1 MAPAVF
7 SGVRLLWTNR
17 LRGSY
22 ANRASLLVVAPLFG
36 FAALHGVLGLFG
48 LFGSLSLPR
57 YYVAVSPFLA
67 IMTWFGVQ
75 QWRQRLAQ
83 NGGISRWF
91 WASIAF
97 LAMAPG
103 AVLVL
108 AGQLPIPR
116 NTQFRR
122 LDSAVQ
128 WIEDQQQ
135 RANAGRIER
144 RPTNEDPPDS
154 QPVLFFESQ
163 PDQRT
168 PYISMLPDEIVAA
181 HPYIYYRLGIP
192 LDCSGHRKA
201 FDPAALRDADLGT
214 VVVVE
219 NVIWQFDG
227 FASTQTL
234 ASCGY
239 RQAWSSATRAPAAS
253 SWIEMFLGSHLR
265 SLLGDTTQVEVW
277 IKVQ

>member
-1 MAPAVF
+1 
-7 SGVRLLWTNR
+7 
-17 LRGSY
+17 
-22 ANRASLLVVAPLFG
+22 
-36 FAALHGVLGLFG
+36 
-48 LFGSLSLPR
+48 
-57 YYVAVSPFLA
+57 
-67 IMTWFGVQ
+67 
-75 QWRQRLAQ
+75 
-83 NGGISRWF
+83 
-91 WASIAF
+91 
-97 LAMAPG
+97 MAPG
-103 AVLVL
+103 AVFIL

-144 RPTNEDPPDS
+144 RLTNEEPPES
-154 QPVLFFESQ
+154 RPVFFFEPQSD
-163 PDQRT
+163 PGM
-168 PYISMLPDEIVAA
+168 PYISMFPNEIVAA
-181 HPYIYYRLGIP
+181 HPYVYYRLGIP
-192 LDCSGHRKA
+192 LDCSGHRRA

-239 RQAWSSATRAPAAS
+239 KQVWSSPTRPATAS
-253 SWIEMFLGSHLR
+253 RWIEMFLGSHLR
-265 SLLGDTTQVEVW
+265 SLVGDTTQVEVW